1 MCCGA
6 LQCVAVCYSSVLQ
19 GVAVCLAVWCSS
31 LQYVT
36 RNPTLA
42 HITPRSQCVAV
53 CCSVLQCVSE
63 CCRVLQSVAVCCS
76 RVMQYVAQTPIFN
89 RLIIPHSQFVAVCHS
104 VSQCVAVCH
113 AKPDFEWAS
122 ITPRSRSTHCNT
134 LQHTVTLQHAATG

>member
-1 MCCGA
+1 MCCGGI
-6 LQCVAVCYSSVLQ
+6 QCVAVCYSSVLQ

-89 RLIIPHSQFVAVCHS
+89 RLIIPYSQFVAVCRS
-104 VSQCVAVCH
+104 VFAVCRNALQCVTRNQTLNEQGLSHGLAQH
-113 AKPDFEWAS
+113 TA
-122 ITPRSRSTHCNT
+122 THCNT
-134 LQHTVTLQHAATG
+134 R